1 MTNVINIKK
10 WLINR
15 ANKKNPHTIGKRPG
29 VRSLKSFDYKLHI
42 NKTLGDY

>member
-1 MTNVINIKK
+1 MTNGINIKK

-15 ANKKNPHTIGKRPG
+15 ANKNPHKKRPG

>member
-10 WLINR
+10 CLINID
-15 ANKKNPHTIGKRPG
+15 NKNPHKKRPG